1 MASKQTVKA
10 AVVCHKGCVRSN
22 NEDNFFFNGN
32 YMSLNNMNEGAV
44 IEHSFNSKCQLY
56 GVFDGMGGGD
66 WGERAS
72 ALAAQS
78 IQSVYMSMK
87 SGDVEKLLNDYA
99 LKTNARIVEDG
110 RSHQVDTQGTT
121 MAVVLLRGDE
131 CHVANVGDSRV
142 YLLRDHR
149 IKQLSMDHSIV
160 GDLVRQGLLTAEQA
174 RKSPKNNVITQY
186 LGMPDGERPSQLMY
200 YVKTA
205 LQPGDRLMLCSDGLC
220 DLMSNAAI
228 EEHLATIESPK
239 SCARHLVMTALEL
252 GGKDNTTCIILDYGA
267 FKPRLPLPAQTAGMF
282 PGVVEQVDAARSA
295 AAKPA
300 QKDKPSWFTTSL
312 TKQAADKA
320 EKSTPAPKK
329 TEDTD
334 TSLL

>member
-1 MASKQTVKA
+1 MASKQTVRA

-32 YMSLNNMNEGAV
+32 YMSLNNMNDGAV
-44 IEHSFNSKCQLY
+44 IEHSFSSKCQLY

-78 IQSVYMSMK
+78 IQSVYLNMK
-87 SGDVEKLLNDYA
+87 NGDVEKLLNDYA

-110 RSHQVDTQGTT
+110 RAHQVDTQGTT
-121 MAVVLLRGDE
+121 MAVALFRGSE

-142 YLLRDHR
+142 YLLRDHKL
-149 IKQLSMDHSIV
+149 KQLSMDHSVV
-160 GDLVRQGLLTAEQA
+160 GDLVRQGILTSEQA
-174 RKSPKNNVITQY
+174 RKSSKNNVITQY
-186 LGMPDGERPSQLMY
+186 LGMPDSERPAQLMY
-200 YVKTA
+200 YTKTT

-220 DLMSNAAI
+220 DLMSNAVI
-228 EEHLATIESPK
+228 EEYLATNESTK
-239 SCARHLVMTALEL
+239 TCARHLVMNALEL
-252 GGKDNTTCIILDYGA
+252 GGKDNTTCIVVDFGE
-267 FKPRLPLPAQTAGMF
+267 FKARLPQPPQTAGMF
-282 PGVVEQVDAARSA
+282 PGVVASADAPKAATASA
-295 AAKPA
+295 AQEDKPAWFTASLNNQPVGKSAKPA
-300 QKDKPSWFTTSL
+300 
-312 TKQAADKA
+312 A
-320 EKSTPAPKK
+320 KK